1 MRTVFISGID
11 TDIGKTIATGLI
23 AGFLVKRGENVITQ
37 KIVQT
42 GCMEESDDILVHRKM
57 MGYNLL
63 DVDRAKFTCPYLFK
77 HPCSPHLSAHLEG
90 KTIDTDRIFLA
101 AAELEKKFSRVLVEG
116 AGGLMVPL
124 NSSMTVLDYIR
135 INNYPVILVSSS
147 RLGSINHTFLSIE
160 ALKSNGISLLGIV
173 YNKFPEA
180 DPFIVE
186 DSMHQIKKFM
196 IKKGY
201 QGVIIEMDKINLL
214 KPVEIDFS
222 PFFPGSSLRT

>member
-1 MRTVFISGID
+1 MRKVFISGID
-11 TDIGKTIATGLI
+11 TNIGKTIATGLM
-23 AGFLVKRGENVITQ
+23 AGFLVQRGENVITQ

-63 DVDRAKFTCPYLFK
+63 DVDRAKLTCPYLFK
-77 HPCSPHLSAHLEG
+77 YPCSPHLAAHLEG
-90 KTIDTDRIFLA
+90 KTIDTDRIALA
-101 AAELEKKFSRVLVEG
+101 AKELERKFSRVLVEG
-116 AGGLMVPL
+116 VGGLMVPL

-135 INNYPVILVSSS
+135 IYNYPVILVSSS

-160 ALKSNGISLLGIV
+160 ALKSNRISLLGIV
-173 YNKFPEA
+173 YNKFPET

-186 DSMHQIKKFM
+186 DSMHQIKNFM

-201 QGVIIEMDKINLL
+201 KGVVIEMDKIDFSNS
-214 KPVEIDFS
+214 VEIDFS
-222 PFFPGSSLRT
+222 PLFNIN

>member
-1 MRTVFISGID
+1 MRTIFVSGID
-11 TDIGKTIATGLI
+11 TDIGKTIATGLM
-23 AGFLVKRGENVITQ
+23 AGFLVKKGENVIAQ

-42 GCMEESDDILVHRKM
+42 GCMGKSDDILVHRKM
-57 MGYNLL
+57 MGYNWL
-63 DVDRAKFTCPYLFK
+63 DVDRAKLTCPYLFK

-90 KTIDTDRIFLA
+90 KNIDTDRIALA

-124 NSSMTVLDYIR
+124 NSSMTVLDYII

-160 ALKSNGISLLGIV
+160 VLKSKGINLLGIV
-173 YNKFPEA
+173 YNKFPET
-180 DPFIVE
+180 DPFIVD
-186 DSMHQIKKFM
+186 DSKNQIKNFM

-201 QGVIIEMDKINLL
+201 NGVIIEMDKIDFS

-222 PFFPGSSLRT
+222 PVF